1 MHLFTRKAA
10 LAAALAIASVIS
22 PAIAEQKDRGI
33 YATLGAGIGVYNDS
47 TIPSGSGGGKI
58 LFDNGFSGDIGLGYD
73 FGSIRTEFTYNKI
86 KNEVDKIQGYNSNVA
101 LEFET
106 FFLSAYYDFRSDK
119 AWQPYVGIGVGST
132 TIYSSSSY
140 STNLNLVPGNVTMT
154 SGKVALG
161 LNYRASDN
169 FDIYGEY
176 SAQRY
181 DDFKIGTYTYSDDG
195 MNIATLGTRIK
206 F

>member
-1 MHLFTRKAA
+1 MRLFTRKSA
-10 LAAALAIASVIS
+10 LAAAFAIASSIS
-22 PAIAEQKDRGI
+22 PAIAEQKDKGI
-33 YATLGAGIGVYNDS
+33 YVTVGAGIGMYNDMA
-47 TIPSGSGGGKI
+47 IASGSGGGKI
-58 LFDNGFSGDIGLGYD
+58 QFENGFSGDVGFGYD
-73 FGSIRTEFTYNKI
+73 FGSIRTEFTYNNI
-86 KNEVDKIQGYNSNVA
+86 KNEVDNIQGYSSTVD